1 MTLMLYR
8 KKVKNCRGIRKLQHV
23 KIEKEGKELM

>member
-8 KKVKNCRGIRKLQHV
+8 KKVENCRGIRKLKHV
-23 KIEKEGKELM
+23 KIKKEDKEVM